1 MRILIRR
8 RGTPDPIHP
17 VARWLFATFTLGL
30 VGYAFGSALGGGL

>member
-1 MRILIRR
+1 MRILIHRR
-8 RGTPDPIHP
+8 TPDPIHP

>member
-17 VARWLFATFTLGL
+17 VARVLLALFALALF
-30 VGYAFGSALGGGL
+30 GYAFGSALGGGL